1 MKAVFTLIV
10 TALLFVG
17 LTGCATTSATGAT
30 KVKCPA
36 CGHEFTPP
44 AVGP

>member
-1 MKAVFTLIV
+1 MR
-10 TALLFVG
+10 ALLSLLMALLLAAS
-17 LTGCATTSATGAT
+17 LTACAATGGGTMT

>member
-1 MKAVFTLIV
+1 MKTIAALIATAMLIV
-10 TALLFVG
+10 G
-17 LTGCATTSATGAT
+17 LSGCAATSAKAPAQ
-30 KVKCPA
+30 VKCPA